1 MHIPEYPILFL
12 LPAALLDD
20 LILYSGKHVLIQF
33 LDGVVNIKKRGAFH
47 RKQKFSDRLT
57 LNYLPPLVKKKYAR
71 EFHPLHQL
79 YRFYLYSILP
89 QYILAVLLRFLFVE
103 NGLVPVLW
111 GLLIIRI
118 IISAIFW
125 LQEDSCHQL
134 KCIQKK
140 KRP

>member
-1 MHIPEYPILFL
+1 MNFPEYPILFL
-12 LPAALLDD
+12 LPAILLDGD
-20 LILYSGKHVLIQF
+20 ILHSGKHVLIQF
-33 LDGVVNIKKRGAFH
+33 LDGAVNIKKRAAFH

-57 LNYLPPLVKKKYAR
+57 LNYLPALVNKKYAHQL
-71 EFHPLHQL
+71 HPLHQL

-89 QYILAVLLRFLFVE
+89 QYALAILLRFLFIE

-111 GLLIIRI
+111 GLLIIRMI
-118 IISAIFW
+118 ILTIFW

-140 KRP
+140 RRP